1 MFFNVYGEMAM
12 SEKQQID
19 LVVCGA
25 HMQGMALN
33 HQLKE
38 RGARLIMATET
49 APLYRFYALVGE
61 PRRPGLMR
69 VGEGE
74 GHAIGVEVW
83 SLPIS
88 ELGSFSKLIPSPLCL
103 GTVFLKNGSSSL
115 GFLCE
120 QIGLRGAEEITRLG
134 NWRNYL
140 DSLNRT

>member
-1 MFFNVYGEMAM
+1 MKM
-12 SEKQQID
+12 SKKQHID

-33 HQLKE
+33 HQLTE
-38 RGARLIMATET
+38 RGATLVMTTET
-49 APLYRFYALVGE
+49 APLYRFYALAGE

-69 VGEGE
+69 VGEEE

-103 GTVFLKNGSSSL
+103 GTVFLKNGSNSL

-120 QIGLRGAEEITRLG
+120 PIGLQGAEEITRSG
-134 NWRNYL
+134 NWRSYL
-140 DSLNRT
+140 ESLNRT